1 MDTTK
6 GYWSIS
12 ILNIPKKN
20 ADRVNYEVWENTK
33 DCCHGARLTGRA
45 YPVVPK
51 DECGIRFGMTSLHTA
66 EQIEKTLNVI
76 DELCTEFNLLG
87 QASSRSRDKSA

>member
-33 DCCHGARLTGRA
+33 DCYHGARPSNEAL
-45 YPVVPK
+45 
-51 DECGIRFGMTSLHTA
+51 
-66 EQIEKTLNVI
+66 
-76 DELCTEFNLLG
+76 
-87 QASSRSRDKSA
+87 